1 MRVVAIVCLFLL
13 SICTCSTSYAFDCA
27 RLDFG
32 AKLTDIDDGNFIL
45 YKQADGISYYN
56 YVGTCRLQ
64 VHKDACPAI
73 SYAFVDGQYYA
84 RIIRVS
90 GRNKRDIL
98 NKMKTSFGPN
108 VKIKKHGNWTI
119 YSSDMSDDI
128 RLKIK
133 CNDRT
138 GEVKSATYSKK
149 LRAQLAKALK
159 NDPIG
164 QYDN

>member
-13 SICTCSTSYAFDCA
+13 SICTCNISYAFDCA
-27 RLDFG
+27 KLDFG
-32 AKLTDIDDGNFIL
+32 AKLTDIDDGNFVL

-90 GRNKRDIL
+90 DRNKQDTL
-98 NKMKTSFGPN
+98 NRMKESFGPDI
-108 VKIKKHGNWTI
+108 KIKKHGNWTV
-119 YSSDMSDDI
+119 YSANMSDDI
-128 RLKIK
+128 KLKIK

-138 GEVKSATYSKK
+138 GEVKSATYSTKV
-149 LRAQLAKALK
+149 ACAACK
-159 NDPIG
+159 NSQEGSDWPI
-164 QYDN
+164 

>member
-1 MRVVAIVCLFLL
+1 MRVVVIACLFLV
-13 SICTCSTSYAFDCA
+13 SICTCNISYAFDCTK
-27 RLDFG
+27 LDFG
-32 AKLTDIDDGNFIL
+32 AKLTDIDDGNFVL

-56 YVGTCRLQ
+56 YVGNCRLQ

-90 GRNKRDIL
+90 DRNKQDTL
-98 NKMKTSFGPN
+98 NRMRASFGPD
-108 VKIKKHGNWTI
+108 VKIKNHGVWTV
-119 YSSDMSDDI
+119 YSVNVSDDI
-128 RLKIK
+128 KLKIK

-138 GEVKSATYSKK
+138 GEVKSATYSTK
-149 LRAQLAKALK
+149 LRAQLAKNLK
-159 NDPIG
+159 KDPIG